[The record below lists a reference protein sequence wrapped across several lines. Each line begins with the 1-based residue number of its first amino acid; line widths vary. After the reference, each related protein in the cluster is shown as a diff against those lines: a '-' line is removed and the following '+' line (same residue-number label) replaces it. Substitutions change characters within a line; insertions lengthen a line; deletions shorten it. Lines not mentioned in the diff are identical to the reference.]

1 MVNKIEYCTFYSDFY
16 SEELIEKMKKT
27 KKKNKLLYEVL
38 RKKIDEIMQNPERSY
53 KNLRYDLSE
62 FKRVHILKSFV
73 LIFKVD
79 IKNKTIRF
87 EDFDHHDIIYKKR
100 F

>member
-1 MVNKIEYCTFYSDFY
+1 MNQAYTDFYSDK
-16 SEELIEKMKKT
+16 LLEKMKKA
-27 KKKNKLLYEVL
+27 KKKNKMLYEAL
-38 RKKIDEIMQNPERSY
+38 RKKIDEILQNPERDY
-53 KNLRYDLSE
+53 KNLSYGLSE

-73 LIFKVD
+73 LIFRID
-79 IKNKTIRF
+79 IKNKIVRF